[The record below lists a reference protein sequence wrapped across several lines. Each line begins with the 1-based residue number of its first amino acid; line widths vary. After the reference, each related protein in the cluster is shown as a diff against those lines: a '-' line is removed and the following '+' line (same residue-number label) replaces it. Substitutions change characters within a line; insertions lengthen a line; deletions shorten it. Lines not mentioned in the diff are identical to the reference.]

1 MSFAGL
7 RKQINKA
14 NQYMSEKIGGA
25 KGTELDDDFVEMERK
40 VDVFGMMV
48 TDLMNKTHEF
58 LQPNPA
64 SRAKLMAFN
73 SFSKIRGQAK
83 SSVYPQPE
91 GTLGETMVKYGK
103 DLGGD
108 RFGVCLNEAGE
119 AFKDLGDIKYALED
133 NVKQNFLDPLNQLA
147 NKDLKEVNHHRKKL
161 SGRRLD
167 YDCKRRKKEKAGD
180 QGFGDQAQGSPL
192 KSPSRMRA
200 VSPGLSPGSGIGDDE
215 LKTAEE
221 KFEETKAITET
232 AMFNLLDNDVEQ
244 ISQLQ
249 AFVEAVANY
258 HKQSAEI
265 LETLSQTLEDKK
277 EDAVS
282 RPKSDHVVKR
292 VTSFRRSA
300 SPSPFND
307 DDGFGD
313 ANSSSSGGGY
323 NFPNAASSLGE
334 SVNKAKPCC
343 KAMYDFEPEN
353 EGELGFS
360 EGDIIDLIHKVDDNW
375 FEGRLNG
382 QTGYFPVNY
391 VEVIVD
397 VD

>member
-1 MSFAGL
+1 
-7 RKQINKA
+7 
-14 NQYMSEKIGGA
+14 MSEKIGGA

-91 GTLGETMVKYGK
+91 GTLGETMIKYGK
-103 DLGGD
+103 DLGED
-108 RFGVCLNEAGE
+108 RFGACLGEAGE
-119 AFKDLGDIKYALED
+119 AFKDLADIKYALED

-167 YDCKRRKKEKAGD
+167 YDCKRRKKEKAAGD

-200 VSPGLSPGSGIGDDE
+200 VSPGLSPGSGIADDE

-244 ISQLQ
+244 ITQLQ
-249 AFVEAVANY
+249 AFVEAITNY
-258 HKQSAEI
+258 HKQSASI
-265 LETLSQTLEDKK
+265 LERLCETLDYKR

-313 ANSSSSGGGY
+313 ATSSSSGGGY
-323 NFPNAASSLGE
+323 NFPSTASLGE
-334 SVNKAKPCC
+334 SVTKPKPCC

-360 EGDIIDLIHKVDDNW
+360 EGDIIDLIQKVDDNW
-375 FEGRLNG
+375 FEGSIRG

>member
-1 MSFAGL
+1 
-7 RKQINKA
+7 
-14 NQYMSEKIGGA
+14 MSEKIGGA

-91 GTLGETMVKYGK
+91 GTLGETMIKYGK
-103 DLGGD
+103 DLGED
-108 RFGVCLNEAGE
+108 RFGACLGEAGE
-119 AFKDLGDIKYALED
+119 AFKDLADIKYALED

-167 YDCKRRKKEKAGD
+167 YDCKRRKKEKAAGD

-200 VSPGLSPGSGIGDDE
+200 GSGIADDE

-244 ISQLQ
+244 ITQLQ
-249 AFVEAVANY
+249 AFVEAITNY
-258 HKQSAEI
+258 HKQSASI
-265 LETLSQTLEDKK
+265 LERLCETLDYKR

-313 ANSSSSGGGY
+313 ATSSSSGGGY
-323 NFPNAASSLGE
+323 NFPSTASLGE
-334 SVNKAKPCC
+334 SVTKPKPCC

-360 EGDIIDLIHKVDDNW
+360 EGDIIDLIQKVDDNW
-375 FEGRLNG
+375 FEGSIRG